1 MSDLRIIRMPPG
13 KTLQDTFIRAL
24 LRRGETEVKTKSL
37 RYRKFTRK
45 PYATEQSKFYFVGA
59 GGSLRV
65 GTDREHSIPVADTM
79 RIQLIKEGQCT
90 TASG

>member
-1 MSDLRIIRMPPG
+1 MNDLRIPPG

-24 LRRGETEVKTKSL
+24 LRRGENEVRTKSL

-45 PYATEQSKFYFVGA
+45 PYATEQPKFYFVGS
-59 GGSLRV
+59 GGSLRI
-65 GTDREHSIPVADTM
+65 GTDREHSIPVPDTL
-79 RIQLIKEGQCT
+79 RNQLIKEGQCT